1 MKSTYVIN
9 HDNAIKFYHRYVDL
23 NYGEDTERP
32 EDRDKIF
39 SYACEVLT
47 LGLLY
52 LEFVDAIREAD
63 GTRILRCWKFFL
75 LYFKVSG
82 RTNYSIEAFV
92 LLAQEKYLFSPRM
105 AMQLKW
111 SRTVNMHGLPG
122 RNVSCDLHMEHLNR
136 ECKNC
141 LSGLSSN
148 IADSSVTRIGKCIGK
163 TEKVLKNFDRSNNVP
178 QESGSHTTKSS
189 KEDMKKLLLQLTEK
203 SKVFIMNEGR
213 SHKKFSDFKLNML
226 RQLDITALKQWMS
239 KQMQKLN
246 TYT

>member
-1 MKSTYVIN
+1 M
-9 HDNAIKFYHRYVDL
+9 L
-23 NYGEDTERP
+23 
-32 EDRDKIF
+32 
-39 SYACEVLT
+39 EV
-47 LGLLY
+47 
-52 LEFVDAIREAD
+52 
-63 GTRILRCWKFFL
+63 FL

-122 RNVSCDLHMEHLNR
+122 RNVSCDLHMEHINR

-141 LSGLSSN
+141 LSGLGSN

-178 QESGSHTTKSS
+178 QESGSYTTKSS

-213 SHKKFSDFKLNML
+213 SHKNFSDFKLNML

-239 KQMQKLN
+239 EQMQKLN